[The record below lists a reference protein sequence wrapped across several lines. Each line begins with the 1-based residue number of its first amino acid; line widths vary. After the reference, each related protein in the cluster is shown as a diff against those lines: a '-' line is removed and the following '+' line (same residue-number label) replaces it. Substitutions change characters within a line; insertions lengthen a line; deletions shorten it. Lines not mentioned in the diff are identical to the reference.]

1 MLQYKAAHVEAV
13 HPAYTSQTCNECGA
27 VDKANR
33 TTQSDF
39 KCVHCGHTG
48 NADVNAALNV
58 LASGTGA
65 AGRRGALV
73 LADHSTDPSTGYR
86 NPSADFGT

>member
-1 MLQYKAAHVEAV
+1 MLNYKAAHVEAV

-27 VDKANR
+27 IDKANR
-33 TTQSDF
+33 LTQSNF

-48 NADVNAALNV
+48 NADVNAALNI

-65 AGRRGALV
+65 SGRRGASV
-73 LADHSTDPSTGYR
+73 LLGRSCDPSIDIVDGKE
-86 NPSADFGT
+86 NPLV